1 MTWHCVTSIAY
12 PCHSKDYGGTVD
24 YALANWKF
32 SSLLSSHLSF
42 GQEMYSKPSL
52 ENCGSKILPPVFLL
66 VAFFLRLAFKGCE
79 LFIVI
84 RIFFLIMIFNVPQT
98 PFISC
103 MV

>member
-1 MTWHCVTSIAY
+1 
-12 PCHSKDYGGTVD
+12 
-24 YALANWKF
+24 
-32 SSLLSSHLSF
+32 
-42 GQEMYSKPSL
+42 MYSKPNL

-84 RIFFLIMIFNVPQT
+84 RIFFLIIIFNVPQT